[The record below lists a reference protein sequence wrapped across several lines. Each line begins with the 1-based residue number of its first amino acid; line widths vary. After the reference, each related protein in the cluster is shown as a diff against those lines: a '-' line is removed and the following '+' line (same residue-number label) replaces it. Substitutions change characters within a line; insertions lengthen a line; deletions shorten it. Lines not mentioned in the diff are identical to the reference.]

1 MVAAYAFQ
9 AAPRPV
15 TDRPKYRETVH
26 TSLASDPRVFRGSTV
41 SARALPEEQKP
52 KPTLRRSHKP
62 KELESRPFDIPLPPP
77 DREPI
82 NLDKHLIAPEVEITV
97 APAESQTDVF
107 LPEVPELEYVPM
119 KTGIDAETQIYPG
132 DLFQFDLEVA
142 PILDVLVTKTLEQ
155 ALTEVDDEDELANV
169 AEFKKEWQKR
179 QKNLV
184 VDWERTVAEE
194 KKRAEEKEAVVAA
207 HKAKKK
213 RQEELMNKLA
223 CKRAAAEYMAQ
234 VVPTATTSLI
244 EAGQFPEIL
253 QTPLETDFMPW
264 LLVAANEVYQEKIEA
279 HQRVAIIADKAA
291 RMVHAAG
298 MKNHNALKK
307 KMEDQRRK
315 TSEKREAQ
323 KGNIRI
329 HLATPKGVIVVGPIR
344 VTETEEI
351 ASINERVYAWL
362 QENHPDVAADA
373 EHGVLLYIGDAPCE
387 KSAAL
392 FKAGPSEISLQ
403 KVKAPPAE
411 EVAPAEE
418 AAPDPAAG

>member
-291 RMVHAAG
+291 RMC
-298 MKNHNALKK
+298 ML
-307 KMEDQRRK
+307 
-315 TSEKREAQ
+315 
-323 KGNIRI
+323 
-329 HLATPKGVIVVGPIR
+329 LA
-344 VTETEEI
+344 
-351 ASINERVYAWL
+351 
-362 QENHPDVAADA
+362 
-373 EHGVLLYIGDAPCE
+373 
-387 KSAAL
+387 
-392 FKAGPSEISLQ
+392 
-403 KVKAPPAE
+403 
-411 EVAPAEE
+411 
-418 AAPDPAAG
+418 

>member
-15 TDRPKYRETVH
+15 TDRPKYRETVR

-62 KELESRPFDIPLPPP
+62 KELEPRPFDIPLPPP
-77 DREPI
+77 DREPV
-82 NLDKHLIAPEVEITV
+82 NLDKHLIAPEVEIVV

-107 LPEVPELEYVPM
+107 LPEVPEREFVPM

-132 DLFQFDLEVA
+132 DLFNFDFEVA

-169 AEFKKEWQKR
+169 AEFKAEWQKR

-184 VDWERTVAEE
+184 ADWETTVAEE
-194 KKRAEEKEAVVAA
+194 RKRAEQKEQVVAQ
-207 HKAKKK
+207 HKAKKL
-213 RQEELMNKLA
+213 RQEKLMHKLA
-223 CKRAAAEYMAQ
+223 CKGAAAEYMAN
-234 VVPTATTSLI
+234 VIPTATTSLI

-253 QTPLETDFMPW
+253 QTPLETDFLPW
-264 LLVAANEVYQEKIEA
+264 LLVASNEVYHQKVAHHAMVAQLADEA
-279 HQRVAIIADKAA
+279 AKKVRTAGIQAIAD
-291 RMVHAAG
+291 
-298 MKNHNALKK
+298 LKQK
-307 KMEDQRRK
+307 LDKQKRK
-315 TSEKREAQ
+315 TAEKREAQ

-329 HLATPKGVIVVGPIR
+329 HLATPRGVIVVGPIR
-344 VTETEEI
+344 VTEAEEI
-351 ASINERVYAWL
+351 SSINERVYAWL

-373 EHGVLLYIGDAPCE
+373 AHGVMLYIGDSPCE
-387 KSAAL
+387 KSSAL
-392 FKAGPSEISLQ
+392 FKAGPAEISLQ
-403 KVKAPPAE
+403 KVEPPPVE
-411 EVAPAEE
+411 EVPPEAEGT
-418 AAPDPAAG
+418 PDPAAG

>member
-15 TDRPKYRETVH
+15 TDRPKYRETVR

-77 DREPI
+77 DREPV
-82 NLDKHLIAPEVEITV
+82 NLDRHLIAEEVEIAV
-97 APAESQTDVF
+97 ALAESQTDVF
-107 LPEVPELEYVPM
+107 LPEVPEREFVPM
-119 KTGIDAETQIYPG
+119 KTGIDAETQINPG
-132 DLFQFDLEVA
+132 DLFNFDLEVA

-184 VDWERTVAEE
+184 ADWEATVAEE
-194 KKRAEEKEAVVAA
+194 RKRAEKKEQVVAK
-207 HKAKKK
+207 HKAKKL
-213 RQEELMNKLA
+213 RQEKLMHKLA
-223 CKRAAAEYMAQ
+223 CKGAAAEYMADI
-234 VVPTATTSLI
+234 VPTATTSLI

-253 QTPLETDFMPW
+253 RTPLETDFLPW
-264 LLVAANEVYQEKIEA
+264 LLVASSEVYQKKIES
-279 HQRVAIIADKAA
+279 QKLVASLADE
-291 RMVHAAG
+291 AAG
-298 MKNHNALKK
+298 KVRAESMQAVFDLKK
-307 KMEDQRRK
+307 KLDKQKRK
-315 TSEKREAQ
+315 TAEKREAQ

-351 ASINERVYAWL
+351 ASINERVYVWL

-373 EHGVLLYIGDAPCE
+373 AHGVMLYIGDSPCE
-387 KSAAL
+387 KSSAL
-392 FKAGPSEISLQ
+392 FKAGPAEISLQ
-403 KVKAPPAE
+403 KVVPPPVDE
-411 EVAPAEE
+411 APADAE

>member
-52 KPTLRRSHKP
+52 KPTLRRSFKS
-62 KELESRPFDIPLPPP
+62 KEPESRPFDIPLPPP
-77 DREPI
+77 DREPV
-82 NLDKHLIAPEVEITV
+82 NLDKHLIAEEVEIAV
-97 APAESQTDVF
+97 AIAESQTDVF
-107 LPEVPELEYVPM
+107 LPEIPEREYVPM
-119 KTGIDAETQIYPG
+119 KTGIDKETQIYPG
-132 DLFQFDLEVA
+132 DLFNFDLEVA

-184 VDWERTVAEE
+184 ADWETTVAEE
-194 KKRAEEKEAVVAA
+194 HKRAELKEKVVAQ
-207 HKAKKK
+207 HKAKKL
-213 RQEELMNKLA
+213 RQEKLMHKLA
-223 CKRAAAEYMAQ
+223 CKRAAAEYMAN

-253 QTPLETDFMPW
+253 RTPLEMDFVPW
-264 LLVAANEVYQEKIEA
+264 LLAASREVYNKKIESRELVDSFA
-279 HQRVAIIADKAA
+279 DQVASKVREASMQNVIS
-291 RMVHAAG
+291 
-298 MKNHNALKK
+298 LKK
-307 KMEDQRRK
+307 ELDKQTRK
-315 TSEKREAQ
+315 TAEKREAL

-344 VTETEEI
+344 VTEAEEI

-373 EHGVLLYIGDAPCE
+373 SHGVMLYIGDSPCE
-387 KSAAL
+387 KASAL
-392 FKAGPSEISLQ
+392 FTAGPAAISLQ
-403 KVKAPPAE
+403 KVAPPPVE
-411 EVAPAEE
+411 EVPAEAPAE
-418 AAPDPAAG
+418 DPAAG